1 MVKSLKKHGNSMA
14 LVIEKPIL
22 ELLGA
27 DAETKFEV
35 TTDGKS
41 LTITPI
47 KRLSVA
53 EANKIANDKHGEVF
67 RELAK

>member
-1 MVKSLKKHGNSMA
+1 MA

-27 DAETKFEV
+27 GADTQFEV

-41 LTITPI
+41 LTLTPLKKYSI
-47 KRLSVA
+47 Q
-53 EANKIANDKHGEVF
+53 EANKIANERYGAVF